1 MRSTT
6 STAKT
11 MTSLTDRA
19 SLTRKLAGAARFEAP
34 ATLLPA
40 VLRRVGLADTY
51 WKLTSPIGTVYVA
64 HSKAGISM
72 VTRAASPAEF
82 ERAFAKRYGRPVE
95 LEHNPAPARVKT
107 LVRKMTSTER
117 RKLQYDLRGLSEFE
131 RAVLMKA
138 LEIPDGEVR
147 PYSWIA
153 REIGRP
159 DAVRAVGTALGK
171 NPVPLLIPCHRVV
184 RSDGKIGN
192 YSLGGQ
198 RAKRTLLTVEGAHP
212 ETIEQLAAS
221 GIRYLGNP
229 EKGYYCYPTC
239 GGIATLVLSNRLQLH
254 DEREAHAAGLHPCE
268 NCRPLARAS

>member
-1 MRSTT
+1 MTGTT
-6 STAKT
+6 TT
-11 MTSLTDRA
+11 TTNLTDRV
-19 SLTRKLAGAARFEAP
+19 SLTRKLNGAARFEAP

-51 WKLTSPIGTVYVA
+51 WRLTSPIGTVYIA

-72 VTRAASPAEF
+72 VTRAGSPSEF
-82 ERAFAKRYGRPVE
+82 ERAFTKRYGRPVE
-95 LEHNPAPARVKT
+95 PEHNPPPARVAF
-107 LVRKMTSTER
+107 LVRKLKSPER
-117 RKLQYDLRGLSEFE
+117 RKLHYDLRGLSEFE

-147 PYSWIA
+147 PYGWIA
-153 REIGRP
+153 KEIGRP

-184 RSDGKIGN
+184 RSDGTIGN

-212 ETIEQLAAS
+212 ETIEQLAAR
-221 GIRYLGNP
+221 GIRYLGNA

-239 GGIATLVLSNRLQLH
+239 GGSIERLVLANKVQLH
-254 DEREAHAAGLHPCE
+254 DEREAKAAGFHPCGD
-268 NCRPLARAS
+268 CRPLARAS